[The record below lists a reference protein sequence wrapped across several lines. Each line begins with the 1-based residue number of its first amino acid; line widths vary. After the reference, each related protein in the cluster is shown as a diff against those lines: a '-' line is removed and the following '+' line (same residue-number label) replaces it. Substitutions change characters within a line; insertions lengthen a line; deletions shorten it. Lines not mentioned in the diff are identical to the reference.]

1 MCQYLCYTCCMLNNM
16 QNDMPNKEDN
26 LINIGIKEGDDIFF
40 KILNQYPELDDKDLR
55 RGAVLLSLMTNAVVQ
70 LHASGWSEQA
80 LVNEV
85 FDHCKIAQDIMNEDE
100 E

>member
-1 MCQYLCYTCCMLNNM
+1 M
-16 QNDMPNKEDN
+16 QNDMPNKEDIEDIEDN

-40 KILNQYPELDDKDLR
+40 KIMDQYPKLDDKDLR
-55 RGAVLLSLMTNAVVQ
+55 RQAVLLSLMTNAVEQ

-85 FDHCKIAQDIMNEDE
+85 FEHCKIAQDIRLNKAGM
-100 E
+100 